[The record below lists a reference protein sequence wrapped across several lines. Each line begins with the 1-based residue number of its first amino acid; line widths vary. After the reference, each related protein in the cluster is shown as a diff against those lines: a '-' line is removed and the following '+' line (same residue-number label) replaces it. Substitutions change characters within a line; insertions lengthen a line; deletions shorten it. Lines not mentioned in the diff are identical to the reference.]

1 MFIVC
6 YQLWPAVAPA
16 SILAPMKTG
25 SANPCSIGLTLQ
37 NWQKISKVGNNE

>member
-1 MFIVC
+1 MMSKMFVVC

-25 SANPCSIGLTLQ
+25 SANPCNIGLTLQ
-37 NWQKISKVGNNE
+37 RKIKKTNE